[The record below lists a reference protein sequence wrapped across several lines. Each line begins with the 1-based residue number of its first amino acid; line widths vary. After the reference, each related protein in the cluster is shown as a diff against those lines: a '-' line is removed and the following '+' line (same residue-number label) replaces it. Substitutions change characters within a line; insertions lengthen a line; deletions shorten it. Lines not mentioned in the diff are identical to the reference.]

1 MCIYRE
7 SQQLV
12 SSLLSRKC
20 CAVQYF
26 GFLSMVLWMALL
38 WCRIQTIF
46 IPETDCWGGIHH
58 LLNIKSAG
66 FLKSNTVSAD
76 LNILMWPRGKEKQRQ
91 DEKTIIF
98 GILLNINDF
107 SSFQTVEGKKWDSRT
122 FTWVRNDPGEK
133 NPIHYKNTVKLLE
146 LNYLLEEMGKM
157 PQQFIF

>member
-12 SSLLSRKC
+12 SSLLSTKC

-26 GFLSMVLWMALL
+26 GFLSMDLWMALSG
-38 WCRIQTIF
+38 IQTIF
-46 IPETDCWGGIHH
+46 IPESDCWDGIHH

-91 DEKTIIF
+91 DEKTIVF

-133 NPIHYKNTVKLLE
+133 KAYIIKTAVKLLE
-146 LNYLLEEMGKM
+146 LNYLLEEIGKM
-157 PQQFIF
+157 PQHIIF